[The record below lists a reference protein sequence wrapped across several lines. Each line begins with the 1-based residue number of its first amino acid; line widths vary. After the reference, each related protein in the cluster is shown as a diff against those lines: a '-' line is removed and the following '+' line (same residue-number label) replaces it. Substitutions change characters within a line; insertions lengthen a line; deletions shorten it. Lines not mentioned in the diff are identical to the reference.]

1 MRRWITFVA
10 ALLVG
15 LAMGQ
20 LGAQTSRPS
29 DTKVRLL
36 GVRQGSA
43 TTPSEDLIR
52 ATSHWTDD
60 VARVR
65 EQCLREKYYRTYP
78 QHGRTNAERNHRL
91 LGG

>member
-20 LGAQTSRPS
+20 LGAQPSRPS

-36 GVRQGSA
+36 GVRQGNSMSPSA
-43 TTPSEDLIR
+43 DLVR
-52 ATSHWTDD
+52 AASQWTDD
-60 VARVR
+60 VARV
-65 EQCLREKYYRTYP
+65 P
-78 QHGRTNAERNHRL
+78 
-91 LGG
+91 GGAPNVAGGGWKGG